1 MAATGDLGSIDGTG
15 HLQLRTTPEY
25 DRHSGGKN
33 IYPEDVESAFSK
45 CQNPEPCVFDELYLA
60 QSFHDGETLTL
71 VVRARESVEEDNLL
85 QEVETCNRTS
95 RSTSASAM
103 LFWNDEFPRT
113 ASMKVK
119 RLALVEQ
126 LQESSTEPALRSLP

>member
-1 MAATGDLGSIDGTG
+1 MT
-15 HLQLRTTPEY
+15 
-25 DRHSGGKN
+25 
-33 IYPEDVESAFSK
+33 
-45 CQNPEPCVFDELYLA
+45 
-60 QSFHDGETLTL
+60 GETLTL

-85 QEVETCNRTS
+85 QEVETCNRTLAEHK
-95 RSTSASAM
+95 RVRHV